1 MQELQPSRGE
11 QIGEEVTPVTL
22 PPGRF
27 RLATSPSLTGSV
39 PSVNTI
45 GIVAVAALAA
55 SAATGVTVP
64 ITATCRR
71 TSSAANAGSRS
82 YWPWALRYSIATLL
96 PSTKPDWLRP
106 KRSGEGGVIRPLKQS
121 DHRQRPLLR
130 SRRERPCRRAAEKRD
145 EVAAL
150 EGHSM

>member
-45 GIVAVAALAA
+45 GIVAVAAFAA
-55 SAATGVTVP
+55 SAATGETVP

-82 YWPWALRYSIATLL
+82 YWPLALRYSNVTLL
-96 PSTKPDWLRP
+96 PSTNPDWLRP
-106 KRSGEGGVIRPLKQS
+106 SRIAVVRVGSSAPSSNPTRGSDACGCARATSGQAAAAP
-121 DHRQRPLLR
+121 LR
-130 SRRERPCRRAAEKRD
+130 S
-145 EVAAL
+145 
-150 EGHSM
+150 